1 MANTSLATRFT
12 DENYSTRQEVAK
24 NLGTNLID
32 PFWNQILSY
41 RKQFEKVLNIQ
52 DFSKTNLTLCLCS
65 LIQKKIAEVS
75 ECFYNYKEAFN
86 ALEKG
91 GMDYNRITNK
101 LILDAIV
108 AMAKANN
115 VTLDNVSATNIME
128 HKNVDL
134 QFASYER
141 YLGALSLL
149 LQGRNE
155 IDSEFLAKLYVQLTG
170 NPEMIEFYRTS
181 ELSSSKII
189 IGREYTGAPVALIEE
204 QMDDLFAFVHR
215 NDLPLFVK
223 VCITAYVIDAV
234 KPFAQYN
241 REIATLIM
249 KAMVVNEIGEAGI
262 YLPLEKFF
270 SDNQI
275 VIATMAKEVQKTRDV
290 TYIVKEFLNQ
300 IDLGIKS
307 CANEIVNSA
316 RDQIYQ
322 EQEAMAQEILVEN
335 NVQPAHQVVVEPEP
349 VVQPVFQPKKEEPKV
364 SLEKEQPKEVVSE
377 KELNSKASELL
388 ETDPFLRKAQA
399 HFYVRHCEPGHFYT
413 IEQFRKAEGC
423 VYETARTS
431 MDGLADRGYYRRE
444 KVNNKK
450 FVYTPIFK

>member
-1 MANTSLATRFT
+1 
-12 DENYSTRQEVAK
+12 
-24 NLGTNLID
+24 
-32 PFWNQILSY
+32 
-41 RKQFEKVLNIQ
+41 
-52 DFSKTNLTLCLCS
+52 
-65 LIQKKIAEVS
+65 
-75 ECFYNYKEAFN
+75 
-86 ALEKG
+86 
-91 GMDYNRITNK
+91 
-101 LILDAIV
+101 
-108 AMAKANN
+108 
-115 VTLDNVSATNIME
+115 
-128 HKNVDL
+128 
-134 QFASYER
+134 
-141 YLGALSLL
+141 
-149 LQGRNE
+149 
-155 IDSEFLAKLYVQLTG
+155 
-170 NPEMIEFYRTS
+170 
-181 ELSSSKII
+181 
-189 IGREYTGAPVALIEE
+189 
-204 QMDDLFAFVHR
+204 
-215 NDLPLFVK
+215 
-223 VCITAYVIDAV
+223 
-234 KPFAQYN
+234 
-241 REIATLIM
+241 
-249 KAMVVNEIGEAGI
+249 
-262 YLPLEKFF
+262 
-270 SDNQI
+270 
-275 VIATMAKEVQKTRDV
+275 VQKTRDV